1 MWAAGFAGSLGIAL
15 VTHQAVPAYVA
26 QHPLAVWLVG
36 PMFAALTGVAFKEGM
51 CYGKGECAALFFVIP
66 ATLLG
71 HLSGLASEGAE
82 RGLVGAWVALLA
94 VFAARKYTQEVK
106 DDIGDKSVFLF
117 NALTDEEKE
126 AWMRAAR
133 ERDPIRYARLTGE
146 L

>member
-1 MWAAGFAGSLGIAL
+1 M
-15 VTHQAVPAYVA
+15 
-26 QHPLAVWLVG
+26 
-36 PMFAALTGVAFKEGM
+36 
-51 CYGKGECAALFFVIP
+51 
-66 ATLLG
+66 
-71 HLSGLASEGAE
+71 
-82 RGLVGAWVALLA
+82 
-94 VFAARKYTQEVK
+94 FAARKYTQEVK